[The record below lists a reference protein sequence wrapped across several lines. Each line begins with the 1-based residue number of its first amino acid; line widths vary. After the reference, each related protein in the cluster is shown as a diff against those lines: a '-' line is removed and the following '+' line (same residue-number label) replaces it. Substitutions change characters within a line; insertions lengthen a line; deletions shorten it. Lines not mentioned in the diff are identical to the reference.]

1 MFSSGFEVANIRF
14 NFEMYTRRSLL
25 PLSPQ
30 PTGGPPL
37 GTCSQ
42 DTSFISPVRYEEKC
56 GTKRGVEEEEMDT
69 TGDEKESK
77 KEKKEEGTEGGEK
90 KDRSTFKG

>member
-1 MFSSGFEVANIRF
+1 M
-14 NFEMYTRRSLL
+14 
-25 PLSPQ
+25 
-30 PTGGPPL
+30 
-37 GTCSQ
+37 
-42 DTSFISPVRYEEKC
+42 RYEEKC